1 MHLMALKTFK
11 QVNLQIYE
19 MSILLLF
26 ITAFLLILLR
36 IPKAFG
42 HLKNKH
48 AFSYIPYQ
56 QF

>member
-1 MHLMALKTFK
+1 MALKTFK

-48 AFSYIPYQ
+48 VFSYIPYQ